1 MSVPLGCYAMIG
13 HGFVNFHRNLAR
25 LLPAGKHL
33 NIELCDPPNMVNR
46 QPSVK
51 ARMHRRLLG
60 LLALIGLAALA
71 GVPSA
76 QAASWTL
83 GRELCHAVT
92 PLTWPADAT
101 PAAFQC
107 RGLPTGYQRGS
118 LWLRVDLRAMPLDR
132 SNLTLMLH
140 NSRFDRLRVGFAYA
154 DGATRWQQ
162 IGSGA
167 FGDHW
172 RAGGQIV
179 FAAPHRDAP
188 VQALVLRFDRLA
200 AFPLL
205 RMRLMGGDESSMQA
219 TVLAMA
225 VGGAL
230 MLLLLGAI
238 YNVSLAVAVRRQ
250 FPAWQ
255 GAWAACMVVWG
266 SFWSQLDLLVVPGM
280 AGAPS
285 AQICTALACLAI
297 TLATFSALTALA
309 PRDVPRLLR
318 RVTLGISLVVGVLG
332 LPLALMR
339 EGPIELCAAV
349 LGVLTLANLLAV
361 AACLTV
367 AWRRGSPEARAFAG
381 AWALPMAVLASTQM
395 FETDHLLWGGGSQLM
410 VLLAAAWQTLWL
422 SVAATHRFTRIR
434 HERDRAR
441 QAEASAHELA
451 RRDPLTALRNRRG
464 FIEMAEMMLTRARDQ
479 ASPLAVLVID
489 VDRFKAVNDTHGH
502 EAGDGVLCTLAH
514 RLERWD
520 GDLCTV
526 ARFGGEE
533 FAVMVAG
540 LTGYPLAQF
549 AELVREGIEDCD
561 HGPVLGTI
569 TVSIGVAEARPGS
582 FDFQTLYRA
591 ADEAL
596 YRAKRQGRNRVV
608 LATPVPVSA
617 PLHLVHSA

>member
-1 MSVPLGCYAMIG
+1 
-13 HGFVNFHRNLAR
+13 
-25 LLPAGKHL
+25 
-33 NIELCDPPNMVNR
+33 MVNGP
-46 QPSVK
+46 PSVK
-51 ARMHRRLLG
+51 ARIHRWLLG
-60 LLALIGLAALA
+60 LLAVVGLAALA

-92 PLTWPADAT
+92 PLSWPAQAT
-101 PAAFQC
+101 PAAFRC
-107 RGLPTGYQRGS
+107 HGLPAGYQQGS
-118 LWLRVDLRAMPLDR
+118 LWLRVDLAPLPLDR
-132 SNLTLMLH
+132 GNLTLMLH
-140 NSRFDRLRVGFAYA
+140 NSRFDRLLVGFAYA
-154 DGATRWQQ
+154 DGVTRWQR

-200 AFPLL
+200 AFPML

-230 MLLLLGAI
+230 MLLLLGAV

-266 SFWSQLDLLVVPGM
+266 GFWSQLDLLLVPGM

-285 AQICTALACLAI
+285 AQTCTALACLAI

-309 PRDVPRLLR
+309 PPDVPRLLR
-318 RVTLGISLVVGVLG
+318 RVTLGVSLVVGALG

-349 LGVLTLANLLAV
+349 LGMLTLANLLAV
-361 AACLTV
+361 AACLTL

-381 AWALPMAVLASTQM
+381 AWALPMVVLGATQM
-395 FETDHLLWGGGSQLM
+395 VDTDHLLWGGGAQLM

-422 SVAATHRFTRIR
+422 SLAATHRFTRIR
-434 HERDRAR
+434 QERDRAR
-441 QAEASAHELA
+441 LAEASAHELA

-464 FIEMAEMMLTRARDQ
+464 FIEMAQPMLARAQ
-479 ASPLAVLVID
+479 ADGSPLAVLVID
-489 VDRFKAVNDTHGH
+489 VDRFKAINDTHGH
-502 EAGDGVLCTLAH
+502 EAGDDVLCTLAR

-549 AELVREGIEDCD
+549 AERVREEIAGCD
-561 HGPVLGTI
+561 HGTAIGTV
-569 TVSIGVAEARPGS
+569 TVSIGVAETRADLPAS

-591 ADEAL
+591 ADGAL
-596 YRAKRQGRNRVV
+596 YRAKKQGRNQVV
-608 LATPVPVSA
+608 LASPPAQAGA
-617 PLHLVHSA
+617 PLHLAHSA